1 MAMAGVADI
10 KVPLSPALAGDSV
23 IAVGHAGRVHL
34 LDGATGRLIWTQ
46 VLAEKHGASACD
58 GQAVSVSIADDI
70 VLAGSMG
77 HVFALK
83 LEDGSVLWHAEHR
96 GRGTGETTLAVGGSV
111 GDYVARLE
119 S

>member
-1 MAMAGVADI
+1 MAMAAVGDI
-10 KVPLSPALAGDSV
+10 KVPLAPALAADSV
-23 IAVGHAGRVHL
+23 VAVGHAGSVHL
-34 LDGATGRLIWTQ
+34 LDGATGRLIWSQ
-46 VLAEKHGASACD
+46 ALGEKPGASACD
-58 GQAVSVSIADDI
+58 GQAVSVTVADDV

-83 LEDGSVLWHAEHR
+83 LEDGSVLWHAPQR
-96 GRGTGETTLAVGGSV
+96 GRGAGETSLAVGGSV